1 MAAGTGAG
9 VAAKP
14 GSAVNNPS
22 ATKES
27 AIFSFFILLCYQRF
41 CM

>member
-14 GSAVNNPS
+14 GRAVNNPN

-27 AIFSFFILLCYQRF
+27 AIFFIFIPLC
-41 CM
+41 C